1 MGSDQI
7 DISNVLQR
15 SVRKG
20 EVLRTLEPKRSDESN
35 AHSDKEGK
43 RSAMCENSKDK
54 QQIQGV
60 NRV

>member
-20 EVLRTLEPKRSDESN
+20 EVLRTLEPK
-35 AHSDKEGK
+35 
-43 RSAMCENSKDK
+43 
-54 QQIQGV
+54 
-60 NRV
+60 